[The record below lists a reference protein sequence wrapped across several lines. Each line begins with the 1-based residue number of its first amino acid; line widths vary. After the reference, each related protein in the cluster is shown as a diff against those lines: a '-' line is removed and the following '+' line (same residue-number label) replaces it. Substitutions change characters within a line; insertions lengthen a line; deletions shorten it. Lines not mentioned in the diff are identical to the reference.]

1 MTELNQAYGDF
12 EEETYAPTNN
22 HFEEKPEE
30 KPVMKLKLNT
40 QPKEQHNYVPKPE
53 YPMQEYALP
62 QQNAQVQNTQRRN
75 PTYSFWD
82 RMAMKRPDVIKL
94 VIFSLVI
101 VLAISIYKLGTHY
114 MTKYITDN
122 VLTDFQE
129 FMVRLAYP
137 VLVFLILWMAKSM

>member
-22 HFEEKPEE
+22 QFEEKSEE

-40 QPKEQHNYVPKPE
+40 QPKEQHNYVPKSE

-62 QQNAQVQNTQRRN
+62 QQNAQVQRRN

-114 MTKYITDN
+114 MTKYISDN

-129 FMVRLAYP
+129 FTVRLAYP

>member
-12 EEETYAPTNN
+12 EEETYAPPNN
-22 HFEEKPEE
+22 NFEEKNEQ

-40 QPKEQHNYVPKPE
+40 QPQEQQYVPKQE
-53 YPMQEYALP
+53 YPMQEFAVP
-62 QQNAQVQNTQRRN
+62 QQNAQVQRRN

-101 VLAISIYKLGTHY
+101 VLAITIYKLGTHY
-114 MTKYITDN
+114 MTKYISDN

-137 VLVFLILWMAKSM
+137 VLVFLILWVAKSM